1 MKTRLFSLLLFA
13 LIAFNL
19 CAQSDQGKKGLLTFE
34 KTRIISFN
42 PMQGMPNMAWYSE
55 NKNVRVDTDVRFNN
69 ESSLFLSSTNENM
82 ADVLFYMINRD
93 IIGKTIVFKGKYKYQ
108 QANQAKAC
116 FSIKLDTHYRK
127 VEKQT
132 VDVVCNGDQEW
143 TDFCV
148 EMPFERSDKFF
159 LQILCEGE
167 VKFWVNDCQ
176 VLVDG
181 QSLDIIKNS
190 DKEVDKDL
198 EFVGNS
204 GILIGEVNQQTL
216 ENLEVLGKVWG
227 FLKYFHPQVVIG
239 KYNWDFEL
247 FRVMPEIAA
256 AKNQKE
262 RNSLLSKWLDKY
274 GEIKETEDYAVK
286 DSSLYHRFAQL
297 AWLEDSALFDKALS
311 KKLVKIKN
319 AKRNCV
325 LNYYLPILTGK
336 EEVEF
341 ARDKPYPGIGW
352 EDQGYRILTVYR
364 LWNAIQYG
372 YPYTNLTDHK
382 WDTLLA
388 QYLPEFINAP
398 SEKDLDYSIR
408 KLSAEINDSHGN
420 LEFPNNELRLYGL
433 PVELTQ
439 TKDGNLVVQ
448 STMVQGL
455 DRGMVILAV
464 NDKPISEIVESYRST
479 IPSSNERGLLRN
491 TSFRLLATT
500 ESELKIK
507 VGYQGQSHECVIPMQ
522 AFIRVEPEGRKRP
535 VDYGL
540 NAKDI
545 LYINAGETSM
555 KEVEQM
561 MKTRLNAKGLILDM
575 RKYPTWEIKG
585 MLEKYLY
592 PKLTPYV
599 WFTMN
604 SKKYPGNFFL
614 DIYGDVGTTQGN
626 PDYFKGKIAILVNE
640 MTQSQGELTSIA
652 FRRAPH
658 SAVIG
663 TQTAGANGHIGYLY
677 LPRGIKFNYTMAG
690 VFYPDWKLN
699 QRVGVSID
707 IPVEQTVEDVEA
719 GEDMWIK
726 KGIEY
731 IESE

>member
-19 CAQSDQGKKGLLTFE
+19 CAQSDQSKKGLLTFE

-42 PMQGMPNMAWYSE
+42 PMQEMPKMAWYSE
-55 NKNVRVDTDVRFNN
+55 NKNARVDTDVRYNN
-69 ESSLFLSSTNENM
+69 ESSLFLTSTNENM

-108 QANQAKAC
+108 QANQAKAR

-132 VDVVCNGDQEW
+132 IDVVCNGDQEW

-167 VKFWVNDCQ
+167 IKLWVNDCQ

-190 DKEVDKDL
+190 DVEVDKDL

-204 GILIGEVNQQTL
+204 GISIGDVNQQTL

-247 FRVMPEIAA
+247 FRVMPEIAT
-256 AKNQKE
+256 AKSQKE
-262 RNSLLSKWLDKY
+262 RNSLLNKWVDKY
-274 GEIKETEDYAVK
+274 GEIKETEDYTVK

-297 AWLEDSALFDKALS
+297 AWLEDLALFDKVLS

-325 LNYYLPILTGK
+325 LNYYLPILAGK

-341 ARDKPYPGIGW
+341 ARDKPYPGISW

-382 WDTLLA
+382 WDTLLV

-398 SEKDLDYSIR
+398 SEAELDRSIQ
-408 KLSAEINDSHGN
+408 KLSAEINDSHGR
-420 LEFPNNELRLYGL
+420 LEFPNNPSLFGL

-439 TKDGNLVVQ
+439 TKDGKLVVQ
-448 STMVQGL
+448 TTLVQGI

-464 NDKPISEIVESYRST
+464 NDKSISEIVENNRSI
-479 IPSSNERGLLRN
+479 IPSSNEKGLLRN
-491 TSFRLLATT
+491 TAFRLFVTP

-507 VGYQGQSHECVIPMQ
+507 AEYQGQPRECVIPMQ
-522 AFIRVEPEGRKRP
+522 SFVWMEAKGRKKP
-535 VDYGL
+535 TDYGL

-555 KEVEQM
+555 QDAEQM
-561 MKTRLNAKGLILDM
+561 MKTRINAKGLILDM

-592 PKLTPYV
+592 PKLTPFV

-614 DIYGDVGTTQGN
+614 DIYGNVGTTQEN
-626 PDYFKGKIAILVNE
+626 PDYFKGKIAILVSE
-640 MTQSQGELTSIA
+640 TTQSQGELSSIA

-690 VFYPDWKLN
+690 VFYPGWKLN
-699 QRVGVSID
+699 QRDGVSID
-707 IPVEQTVEDVEA
+707 IPVEQTVKDVETGEDV
-719 GEDMWIK
+719 WIK